1 MFDSFAYFNT
11 FLGFAEDGGT
21 LYPSRGAC
29 SIIDKPRSTSPS
41 LANSFV
47 KFNYLGL
54 WLSIVGYLIPVWVL
68 AVVYY
73 K

>member
-1 MFDSFAYFNT
+1 MAS
-11 FLGFAEDGGT
+11 
-21 LYPSRGAC
+21 S
-29 SIIDKPRSTSPS
+29 S

-54 WLSIVGYLIPVWVL
+54 LLCIVGYLMSVWVL

-73 K
+73 KLLELLSLLSLGPNNEFSHISWILILFIYL